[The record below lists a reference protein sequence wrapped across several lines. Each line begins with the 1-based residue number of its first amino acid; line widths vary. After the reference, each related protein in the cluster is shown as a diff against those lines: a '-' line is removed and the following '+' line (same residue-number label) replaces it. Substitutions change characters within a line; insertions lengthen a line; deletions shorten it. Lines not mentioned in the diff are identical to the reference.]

1 MGLFGGHESAREI
14 GDLLG
19 GIKKEFKLE
28 EIVAKERIK
37 ENATK
42 FFGILGVESGTEP
55 HSRKQIEIKQ
65 LQSGVLTVICESSA
79 WREELK
85 LRHGSIVA
93 EINNYFNEKIV
104 QRIEI
109 R

>member
-1 MGLFGGHESAREI
+1 MGLFAGYESAKKV

-19 GIKKEFKLE
+19 GIKKEFALE

-37 ENATK
+37 ENAEK
-42 FFGILGVESGTEP
+42 FFGVGSTKDNGESEN
-55 HSRKQIEIKQ
+55 KIEILK
-65 LQSGVLTVICESSA
+65 LSAGVLTIICGSSA

-85 LRHGSIVA
+85 LRHERIVA
-93 EINNYFNEKIV
+93 EINNYFDEKIV

>member
-1 MGLFGGHESAREI
+1 MGLFGEYESAKGI
-14 GDLLG
+14 GDLLSG
-19 GIKKEFKLE
+19 VKKEFNLD

-37 ENATK
+37 ENADR
-42 FFGILGVESGTEP
+42 FFGVEAITDNGESGN
-55 HSRKQIEIKQ
+55 KIEILK
-65 LQSGVLTVICESSA
+65 LSAGLLTIICGSSA

-85 LRHGSIVA
+85 LRHDRIVA
-93 EINNYFNEKIV
+93 EINDYFNEKIV